1 MDLAPDPWWP
11 LAALAVVLLADAA
24 LSVRPPEFIQK
35 CLTGVG
41 FPRDWWWALV
51 VVKVLAAMGL
61 FVGIYVEGV
70 GIAATIGVIVY
81 FLCAAY
87 AHVRTRFL
95 GSEFWVNCLGMLALA
110 SSVLL
115 VSFVA

>member
-1 MDLAPDPWWP
+1 MFLTPDPWWP
-11 LAALAVVLLADAA
+11 VAVLAAALLADAA
-24 LSVRPPEFIQK
+24 LSIRPPQFIQK

-51 VVKVLAAMGL
+51 VIKILAAAGL
-61 FVGIYVEGV
+61 LVGIYVDGLAF
-70 GIAATIGVIVY
+70 AATIGVIVY

-87 AHVRTRFL
+87 AHVRARFL